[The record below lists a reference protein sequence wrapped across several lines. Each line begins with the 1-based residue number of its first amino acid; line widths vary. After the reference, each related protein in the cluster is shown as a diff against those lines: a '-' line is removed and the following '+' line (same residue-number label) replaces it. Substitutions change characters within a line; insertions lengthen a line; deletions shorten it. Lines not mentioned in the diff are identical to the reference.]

1 MITLEWRLVAPGDGP
16 EISTS
21 LTPAETDELR
31 RLAKGADV
39 LEVGSAYG
47 YSTVVLGLVARSM
60 VAVDPH
66 RELNSFGVLLEN
78 LAAYGVTTRCVVE
91 MRRDDSR
98 SVLPALAGEGRSFD
112 LVWID
117 GDHQAHVVAQ
127 DVANALRLLKPTG
140 TLAVHDY
147 DEATCPGVR
156 EALDAWKVPPRLVDT
171 MAVYGPGEW

>member
-1 MITLEWRLVAPGDGP
+1 VIALEWRLVAPGDGP

-21 LTPAETDELR
+21 LTLAETDELR
-31 RLAKGADV
+31 RLAKDADV

-47 YSTVVLGLVARSM
+47 YSSIVMALTGAHV

-66 RELNSFGVLLEN
+66 RDLNSMGHMMAN
-78 LAAYGVTTRCVVE
+78 LAAFGVSSKVE
-91 MRRDDSR
+91 IWAEDSR
-98 SVLPALAGEGRSFD
+98 SFLPKLADAEQLFD

>member
-1 MITLEWRLVAPGDGP
+1 MKLEWRDVPIGDGP
-16 EISTS
+16 AISTS
-21 LTPAETDELR
+21 LTADETAELQ
-31 RLAKGADV
+31 RLAKDADV

-47 YSTVVLGLVARSM
+47 YSTVAMGLVARSV

-66 RELNSFGVLLEN
+66 QWLNSFGVLLEN
-78 LAAYGVTTRCVVE
+78 LEAYGVTSRCVVD
-91 MRRDDSR
+91 MRREDSR
-98 SVLPALAGEGRSFD
+98 VVLPVLAGEGRTFD
-112 LVWID
+112 LIWID

-140 TLAVHDY
+140 TLACHDY